1 MNDNEI
7 KKIQNKIA
15 VDDKKLNRNIAI
27 IQGNLIRYTGQ
38 FIRDLNNLKEITDNI
53 RTELNK
59 INMTFTNIF
68 LVLDGI
74 SDNLK
79 DFTYSTAYIESKKEV
94 EKWEKELE
102 ENILKSDLSTVEHA
116 EGHLCGIT
124 LTPIEVKDKE

>member
-1 MNDNEI
+1 MVDDKEI

-27 IQGNLIRYTGQ
+27 IQGNLIRHTGL
-38 FIRDLNNLKEITDNI
+38 FINGLNNLKEITDNI

-59 INMTFTNIF
+59 IDMTFRNMF
-68 LVLDGI
+68 LTLDGI

-94 EKWEKELE
+94 EKWERELE
-102 ENILKSDLSTVEHA
+102 ENILKSDLPNIEHA
-116 EGHLCGIT
+116 VMK
-124 LTPIEVKDKE
+124 VKDKEEVKNE